1 MNTILR
7 LMSALVAVV
16 ILLAG
21 VGGVT
26 TSSNEQGKAAIGLI
40 PQGTRVVINAPAFRM
55 DLFEDGKLTK
65 SYKIGIGYQDY

>member
-16 ILLAG
+16 ILMAG

-26 TSSNEQGKAAIGLI
+26 TSSNEQGKATIGLI

-55 DLFEDGKLTK
+55 ERRYNHDSRNT
-65 SYKIGIGYQDY
+65 SS